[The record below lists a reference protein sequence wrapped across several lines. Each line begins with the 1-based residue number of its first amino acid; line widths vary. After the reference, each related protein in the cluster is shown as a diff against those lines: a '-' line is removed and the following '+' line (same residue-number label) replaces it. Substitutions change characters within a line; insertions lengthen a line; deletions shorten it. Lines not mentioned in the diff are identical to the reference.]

1 MNNVPA
7 GRQEDDLS
15 LTSGMS
21 RRNFF
26 RLAGGIA
33 GAGAVLSA
41 CHPRTRTSDVYL
53 GSDDV
58 ALLNLLYITQQLEA
72 AFYTQAFATPYYGM
86 NPTEYDL
93 LKDVRDQEIG
103 HREFIKK
110 LLGKDAIADISPDF
124 SLVTFADRTS
134 VMTYS
139 VILEDIVVSA
149 FNGVARLFQSTDHL
163 LTFSKMASVEA
174 RHSAYFRNLLDYGT
188 FALSSS
194 SVGNATDADGLDK
207 ISSPHA
213 VLTQA
218 QTFIHTRFD
227 ASKLPN

>member
-7 GRQEDDLS
+7 SRQEDELS
-15 LTSGMS
+15 PASGMS

-33 GAGAVLSA
+33 GAGMVLSA
-41 CHPRTRTSDVYL
+41 CHPRTGTSDVYL
-53 GSDDV
+53 GADDT
-58 ALLNLLYITQQLEA
+58 ALLNLLYIMQQLEA

-93 LKDVRDQEIG
+93 LKDVRDQEVA
-103 HREFIKK
+103 HREFLKK
-110 LLGKDAIADISPDF
+110 LIGKDAVADISPDF

-134 VMTYS
+134 VITYS
-139 VILEDIVVSA
+139 VIIEDMVISA
-149 FNGVARLFQSTDHL
+149 FNGTARLFQNTGLL

-188 FALSSS
+188 FALSNAT
-194 SVGNATDADGLDK
+194 VGNATDADALDK

-218 QTFIHTRFD
+218 QTFLHTRYD